1 MPHAS
6 VAQLASQYD
15 VPTVERLATWA
26 PPRGATLT
34 EAIAQVMLPAHS
46 TISSNAGLSYQQARA
61 SKLYLT
67 AVLSISSC
75 AAQLRALAAHRGAEL
90 ARQRLGSR
98 AATRLP
104 RGCVVVCEN
113 GFMVKVRAAH
123 LHELALPRDLANV
136 GGAEQAALRPASL
149 LSPHMLSV
157 SSIPSPVPL
166 HSRSQAALAIQ
177 ERYRGLLGR
186 RARRRVRLHGSQ
198 HLPLVAVQLR
208 PLISL

>member
-75 AAQLRALAAHRGAEL
+75 AAQLRALAAHRGAKL

-113 GFMVKVRAAH
+113 GFMVKLRAAH

-136 GGAEQAALRPASL
+136 GGAEQATLRPASL
-149 LSPHMLSV
+149 LSPHMLS
-157 SSIPSPVPL
+157 IPSPVPL
-166 HSRSQAALAIQ
+166 H
-177 ERYRGLLGR
+177 
-186 RARRRVRLHGSQ
+186 
-198 HLPLVAVQLR
+198 
-208 PLISL
+208 